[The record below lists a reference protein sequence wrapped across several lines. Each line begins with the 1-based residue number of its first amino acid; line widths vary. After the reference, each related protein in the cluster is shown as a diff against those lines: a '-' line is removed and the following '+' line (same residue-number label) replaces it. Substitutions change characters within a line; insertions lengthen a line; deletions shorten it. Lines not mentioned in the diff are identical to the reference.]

1 MTREEKTKLLKKEL
15 HFITN
20 ISSKYD
26 MNKPSEAAR
35 IKRALSK
42 DGDMFKTSMGTVYSQ
57 RLDEIIDDLP
67 VSMCCLCSKEE
78 AVDKVICR
86 SCMKK
91 FSGGK
96 QFFTEI
102 AAKEESVA
110 EEAVA
115 EEAVTEEAVTEET
128 VAEKVTAK
136 ELVVEEE
143 TVAEEP
149 TVAKTPTTETIEA
162 ETEEPEEDIFG
173 EAEEEWKRSVR
184 ESDYKQIDDF
194 FGSDEDEYE
203 EYEAPNMYR
212 RVLIPGLAI
221 AGIFL
226 IVLIGIVVN
235 RYGKGKPVADENGV
249 EFIISTNPKAI
260 LNDATDAR
268 NYVDE
273 HFSWMDGWEISF
285 DGDYEIP
292 TGWNWTPVG
301 MPVQYTDNAFLTID
315 GGKYVEDMNKTA
327 EGWKYSVK
335 KEVPGGNQQG
345 YLYIDRYGGAYLT
358 GNFENCPVEK
368 YIYRVK

>member
-57 RLDEIIDDLP
+57 RLDEIIGGLP

-115 EEAVTEEAVTEET
+115 EEAVTEET

-149 TVAKTPTTETIEA
+149 
-162 ETEEPEEDIFG
+162 EEDIFD

>member
-57 RLDEIIDDLP
+57 RLDEIIGDLP

-115 EEAVTEEAVTEET
+115 EEAVTEETA
-128 VAEKVTAK
+128 AEKVTAK

-143 TVAEEP
+143 TVAEET

-162 ETEEPEEDIFG
+162 GT
-173 EAEEEWKRSVR
+173 
-184 ESDYKQIDDF
+184 
-194 FGSDEDEYE
+194 
-203 EYEAPNMYR
+203 
-212 RVLIPGLAI
+212 
-221 AGIFL
+221 
-226 IVLIGIVVN
+226 
-235 RYGKGKPVADENGV
+235 
-249 EFIISTNPKAI
+249 
-260 LNDATDAR
+260 
-268 NYVDE
+268 
-273 HFSWMDGWEISF
+273 
-285 DGDYEIP
+285 
-292 TGWNWTPVG
+292 
-301 MPVQYTDNAFLTID
+301 
-315 GGKYVEDMNKTA
+315 
-327 EGWKYSVK
+327 
-335 KEVPGGNQQG
+335 
-345 YLYIDRYGGAYLT
+345 
-358 GNFENCPVEK
+358 
-368 YIYRVK
+368 